1 MNKISFCIILYNKK
15 MSESSSILT
24 LINYFI
30 NIEILGDIIVFNN
43 GPNIIENEYPNH
55 ITLHQ
60 ILINASLSKIYNK
73 FINKYDANYYVFLD
87 DDSSLSHNY
96 LNELKKNK
104 EDIFIPKIYCDGIIH
119 FPVYDKKND
128 IQSITSGLTLSK
140 KICNE
145 LILKHNSVFDERL
158 DLYGIDTAFYYM
170 VNEKKLNYTVSENYI
185 QHDLSHITSGDNS
198 FREVEILL
206 ANSASLIPYF
216 RFRLLLRVGYGIL
229 KMFKKFKFRVVFS
242 VFFSMLLKRTIRT
255 WKY

>member
-96 LNELKKNK
+96 LNELKENK
-104 EDIFIPKIYCDGIIH
+104 ADIFLPRIYCKDIEYYPSI
-119 FPVYDKKND
+119 KKFS
-128 IQSITSGLTLSK
+128 IQSITSGLTLSQ
-140 KICNE
+140 KICKKLVVE
-145 LILKHNSVFDERL
+145 YGSVFDERF
-158 DLYGIDTAFYYM
+158 DLYGIDTAFFYR
-170 VNEKKLNYTVSENYI
+170 LNKEHWPYVISHNKI
-185 QHDLSHITSGDNS
+185 DHDLSHITENNN
-198 FREVEILL
+198 FRQVEVLL
-206 ANSASLIPYF
+206 ANSAALIPYF
-216 RFRLLLRVGYGIL
+216 RFKLLVSIGYMYIL
-229 KMFKKFKFRVVFS
+229 MLKKFKFKEIISSMFS
-242 VFFSMLLKRTIRT
+242 IALKRVIRL
-255 WKY
+255 WKF